1 MGRQKEKFWQHA
13 EQLDSLHFK
22 CKFCEKQVYGGVTRL
37 KYHLAKV
44 SGHDVASCEKVS
56 DDVQAKALLA
66 INYESS
72 SKKQK
77 SCTSGE
83 SIVGSSPLAIT
94 SQRQSTMEEM
104 IPKMDKST
112 WEKSL
117 CDLFIKNNI
126 SFNVVQS
133 DAFINFV
140 KCTARYGPSVPIPS
154 YGTLRG
160 RIIPEA
166 RKDLGKYVEEVKFS
180 WKQTGCTFMS
190 DSWTDLKKQS
200 FLNVI
205 AYSPGGAL
213 FLKSEECSHA
223 KLTAFYI
230 FDILE
235 KEIESI
241 GPNLVVQLISDN
253 ASNYSSAL
261 DMLTGKYRWLFK
273 TRCAA
278 HGINL
283 MLKDIYENVF
293 WVQEIFD
300 EAKRIIDYL
309 YKSIIVLQL
318 MRSFTK
324 KDLKYPCKTRF
335 ASNFLMLQSIVEVEE
350 KLRLLVALAEW
361 RSLRNSRSLE
371 AERVVD
377 TIQRE
382 SFWNDSKEILRFM
395 EPIIRVL
402 RLVDGDGATSEYLY
416 EAMERARE
424 VLEKH
429 YEENHR
435 YDQILKIFNKR
446 RDENILG
453 IIHYAAAVF
462 NPTYFFSERFK
473 KIPQMKDAIDFI
485 GETVVPQDERREY
498 YGQLAVYHMKSSTL
512 FTPSAKMMMETS
524 HPRVWWHIQGDAIPI
539 LQKYAIRILSQPCS
553 SSACERNWSAW
564 DAAQTKRRNR
574 LSATMLDDLVYVRMN
589 SLMMEKRGEL
599 EQKNMLPINLD
610 NISVNDFDQR
620 IEDVDKELERLLDD
634 VDDSIAE
641 DLIFGASAS
650 FTESETQPPDII

>member
-1 MGRQKEKFWQHA
+1 MGRQKEKFWRHA
-13 EQLDSLHFK
+13 EQLDSSHFK
-22 CKFCEKQVYGGVTRL
+22 CKFCEKQVFGGVTRL

-56 DDVQAKALLA
+56 DDVQAEALLA
-66 INYESS
+66 INSESS
-72 SKKQK
+72 SKKRK
-77 SCTSGE
+77 SYTSGE
-83 SIVGSSPLAIT
+83 SIVGSSPLTPLTIT

-117 CDLFIKNNI
+117 RDFFFIKNNI

-140 KCTARYGPSVPIPS
+140 KCTAHYGPSVPIPS

-166 RKDLGKYVEEVKFS
+166 RKDLEKYAEKVKFS
-180 WKQTGCTFMS
+180 WKQIGCIFMS
-190 DSWTDLKKQS
+190 DSWTDLKKRS

-223 KLTAFYI
+223 RLTASYI
-230 FDILE
+230 FDILDR
-235 KEIESI
+235 EIQSI
-241 GPNLVVQLISDN
+241 GPYLVVQLISDN

-261 DMLTGKYRWLFK
+261 DMLIEKYRWLFK

-283 MLKDIYENVF
+283 MLKDIYEKVF
-293 WVQEIFD
+293 WVQEIFY

-309 YKSIIVLQL
+309 YKSIIVLWL
-318 MRSFTK
+318 MRSFTN

-350 KLRLLVALAEW
+350 KLRLLVASVKW
-361 RSLRNSRSLE
+361 RSLRNLRSFE
-371 AERVVD
+371 GDRVVN

-402 RLVDGDGATSEYLY
+402 RLVDSDGATSGYLY
-416 EAMERARE
+416 EAIERARE
-424 VLEKH
+424 VLEKL
-429 YEENHR
+429 YEEDHR
-435 YDQILKIFNKR
+435 
-446 RDENILG
+446 
-453 IIHYAAAVF
+453 
-462 NPTYFFSERFK
+462 ERFK
-473 KIPQMKDAIDFI
+473 KIPQMKDATDFI
-485 GETVVPQDERREY
+485 GEIVVPQDERREY
-498 YGQLAVYHMKSSTL
+498 YGQLAVYHMKFSTL
-512 FTPSAKMMMETS
+512 FTPSAKMMMEL
-524 HPRVWWHIQGDAIPI
+524 V
-539 LQKYAIRILSQPCS
+539 ILS
-553 SSACERNWSAW
+553 
-564 DAAQTKRRNR
+564 
-574 LSATMLDDLVYVRMN
+574 
-589 SLMMEKRGEL
+589 
-599 EQKNMLPINLD
+599 
-610 NISVNDFDQR
+610 

-641 DLIFGASAS
+641 DLLFGASTT
-650 FTESETQPPDII
+650 FTENETQPPYSV

>member
-1 MGRQKEKFWQHA
+1 MVKGYAF
-13 EQLDSLHFK
+13 
-22 CKFCEKQVYGGVTRL
+22 YGGVTRL

-56 DDVQAKALLA
+56 DDVQAEALLA
-66 INYESS
+66 INSESS
-72 SKKQK
+72 SKKRK

-117 CDLFIKNNI
+117 RDLFIKNNI

-166 RKDLGKYVEEVKFS
+166 RKDLEKYAEEVKFS

-190 DSWTDLKKQS
+190 DSWTDLKKRS

-283 MLKDIYENVF
+283 MLKDIYE
-293 WVQEIFD
+293 
-300 EAKRIIDYL
+300 K
-309 YKSIIVLQL
+309 
-318 MRSFTK
+318 
-324 KDLKYPCKTRF
+324 
-335 ASNFLMLQSIVEVEE
+335 SIVEVEE
-350 KLRLLVALAEW
+350 KLRLLVASAEW

-371 AERVVD
+371 AEQVVD

-402 RLVDGDGATSEYLY
+402 RLVDGDGATSGYLY

-435 YDQILKIFNKR
+435 
-446 RDENILG
+446 
-453 IIHYAAAVF
+453 
-462 NPTYFFSERFK
+462 ERFK
-473 KIPQMKDAIDFI
+473 KIPQMKDATDFI

-498 YGQLAVYHMKSSTL
+498 YGQLA
-512 FTPSAKMMMETS
+512 
-524 HPRVWWHIQGDAIPI
+524 
-539 LQKYAIRILSQPCS
+539 KYAIRILSQPCS

-599 EQKNMLPINLD
+599 EQKNILPINLD

-634 VDDSIAE
+634 MDDSIAE

-650 FTESETQPPDII
+650 FTESETQPPDSI

>member
-1 MGRQKEKFWQHA
+1 MRRQKEKFWQHA
-13 EQLDSLHFK
+13 EQLDSSHFK

-66 INYESS
+66 INSESS
-72 SKKQK
+72 SKKRK

-117 CDLFIKNNI
+117 RDLFIKNNI

-166 RKDLGKYVEEVKFS
+166 RKDLEKYAEE
-180 WKQTGCTFMS
+180 
-190 DSWTDLKKQS
+190 
-200 FLNVI
+200 
-205 AYSPGGAL
+205 
-213 FLKSEECSHA
+213 SEECSHA
-223 KLTAFYI
+223 KFTAFYI
-230 FDILE
+230 FDILK

-278 HGINL
+278 HGINI
-283 MLKDIYENVF
+283 MLKDIYE
-293 WVQEIFD
+293 
-300 EAKRIIDYL
+300 K
-309 YKSIIVLQL
+309 
-318 MRSFTK
+318 
-324 KDLKYPCKTRF
+324 
-335 ASNFLMLQSIVEVEE
+335 SIVEVEE
-350 KLRLLVALAEW
+350 KLRLLVASAEW

-371 AERVVD
+371 ADRVVD

-402 RLVDGDGATSEYLY
+402 RLVDGDGAISGYLY
-416 EAMERARE
+416 EAMESARE
-424 VLEKH
+424 VLEKL
-429 YEENHR
+429 YEEDHR
-435 YDQILKIFNKR
+435 
-446 RDENILG
+446 
-453 IIHYAAAVF
+453 
-462 NPTYFFSERFK
+462 ERFK
-473 KIPQMKDAIDFI
+473 KIPQMKDATDFI

-512 FTPSAKMMMETS
+512 FTPSSKMMMETS
-524 HPRVWWHIQGDAIPI
+524 HPCDAIPI

-564 DAAQTKRRNR
+564 DAAQTKKRNR
-574 LSATMLDDLVYVRMN
+574 LSAAMLDDLVYVRMN

-634 VDDSIAE
+634 VDDGIAE
-641 DLIFGASAS
+641 DLLFGASAS
-650 FTESETQPPDII
+650 FTESETQPPDKYVNDFDQRIEDVDKELERLLDDVDDSIAEDLLFGASASFTESETQPPDSI